1 MKLCPI
7 AIAVSCRRC
16 PIVKVCPVKRE
27 IGDYVDIP
35 PARPTSDKVKKRK

>member
-16 PIVKVCPVKRE
+16 PIVKACPVKRI
-27 IGDYVDIP
+27 IGDYVDTP
-35 PARPTSDKVKKRK
+35 SRATHGQAKKRK